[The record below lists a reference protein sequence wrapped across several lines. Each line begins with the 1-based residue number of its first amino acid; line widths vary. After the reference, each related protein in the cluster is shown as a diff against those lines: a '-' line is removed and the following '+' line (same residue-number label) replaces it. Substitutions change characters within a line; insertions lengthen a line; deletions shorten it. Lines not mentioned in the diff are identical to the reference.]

1 MNIFD
6 KKPIAMLE
14 QETALKV
21 YFDALLQDMSHS
33 TFTVESHH
41 LPQHKILEENSTLK
55 LVMVIPELPLQPA
68 IEKLT
73 QASTAPAW
81 AATSF
86 QCLLVSVNGVKLA
99 VPLIKLRSIVHLTE
113 QVKFVPGYASW
124 FIGLLPW
131 RGTNIKIIDI
141 FKLTAMESVEVVSLH
156 KSIPKY
162 VLLVGDG
169 SWGFVCD
176 DVSRIVTLDSDQIQW
191 RIDRTRRSCLI
202 GTVIE
207 HMCSLLDTDEFAIPA
222 RIMPVNGCEDSA
234 FVF

>member
-6 KKPIAMLE
+6 KKPMAMLE

-33 TFTVESHH
+33 MFTAE
-41 LPQHKILEENSTLK
+41 PQCLLQRKILEENSTLK
-55 LVMVIPELPLQPA
+55 PVMVIPELPLQPV

-73 QASTAPAW
+73 QASTTPAW

-86 QCLLVSVNGVKLA
+86 QCLLVSVNEVKLA
-99 VPLIKLRSIVHLTE
+99 IPLIKLRSIVHLTE
-113 QVKFVPGYASW
+113 PVKLVPGYASW

-131 RGTNIKIIDI
+131 RGTNINIIDI
-141 FKLTAMESVEVVSLH
+141 YKLLAMDSTEIVSLN

-169 SWGFVCD
+169 AWGFMCD
-176 DVSRIVTLDSDQIQW
+176 DVSRIVTLNSDQIQW
-191 RIDRTRRSCLI
+191 RLDRTRRSCLV

-207 HMCSLLDTDEFAIPA
+207 HMCSLLDTDEFVIPA
-222 RIMPVNGCEDSA
+222 RIMPVNSCEDSA
-234 FVF
+234 LVF